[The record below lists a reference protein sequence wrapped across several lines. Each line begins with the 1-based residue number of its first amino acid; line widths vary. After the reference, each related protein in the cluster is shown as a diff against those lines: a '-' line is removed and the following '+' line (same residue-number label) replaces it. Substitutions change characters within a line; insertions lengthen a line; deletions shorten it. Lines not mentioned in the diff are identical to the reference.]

1 MVVVGGRRVRGLV
14 RPGRDAGVRQS
25 GVATRALASRLSIRA
40 LVPRSFTRSYRIA
53 YLSSRCVYVRLE
65 RRREREREGGSCSK
79 EGRRGGLIL
88 EAAGWRLVDR
98 CNRYV
103 DVFCVLRAM
112 FGGCM
117 GLGNGMGNGK
127 GRSKFSKRREIDV
140 TGAGCRSERP
150 VALHRF
156 SPFCVVDARI
166 LNNLRSRII
175 RFLS

>member
-1 MVVVGGRRVRGLV
+1 MVEGGEEGA
-14 RPGRDAGVRQS
+14 RPGTAG
-25 GVATRALASRLSIRA
+25 SRRRRPS
-40 LVPRSFTRSYRIA
+40 
-53 YLSSRCVYVRLE
+53 E
-65 RRREREREGGSCSK
+65 RRRDASARLTPFDPRTRSPVVHSIVSYRVSLVSLCLRSSREKEREREEGGSCSK

-112 FGGCM
+112 FGVWCM